1 MAIEPM
7 GKDKVMRPSLIDAV
21 DKINEIAAAVNL
33 LDPTEIDAIETRVGT
48 LETSVSGLSTR
59 IDNISTQLATIQ
71 QTLTA
76 QQSDIDNIKLTL
88 YTPLSQG
95 PNPTTTTTGGN

>member
-21 DKINEIAAAVNL
+21 DKINEIATAVNQ
-33 LDPTEIDAIETRVGT
+33 LDPTEIDAIETRVDA
-48 LETSVSGLSTR
+48 LETSVSGIFTR
-59 IDNISTQLATIQ
+59 IDNISSQLATIQ

-76 QQSDIDNIKLTL
+76 HQSDIDNVKLTL

-95 PNPTTTTTGGN
+95 ANPTTTANGGN

>member
-33 LDPTEIDAIETRVGT
+33 LDPAEIDAIETRVST
-48 LETSVSGLSTR
+48 LETSTSGLSTR
-59 IDNISTQLATIQ
+59 VDNLNTSVTQL
-71 QTLTA
+71 QTTQTS
-76 QQSDIDNIKLTL
+76 QQSDIDNIKITL
-88 YTPLSQG
+88 YTPLSAG
-95 PNPTTTTTGGN
+95 ANPTTTTNGGN